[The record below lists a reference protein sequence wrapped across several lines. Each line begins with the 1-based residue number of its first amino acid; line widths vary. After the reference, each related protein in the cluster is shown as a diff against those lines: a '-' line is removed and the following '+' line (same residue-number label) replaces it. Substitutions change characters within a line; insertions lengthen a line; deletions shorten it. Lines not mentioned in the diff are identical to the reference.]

1 MKIVTPDE
9 MAVMD
14 KQTINSGIADYELM
28 ERAGTRCYEIIASE
42 LTETQKILVLCG
54 AGNNGGDGQVI
65 ARLLHNCGYSVSV
78 LFVGKAEHFSPNA
91 LQNYKRLTDIGA
103 VCDFYTRFDAKTQAS
118 LDHANV
124 IVDAVFGNGL
134 RDRPLRESVA
144 ALFDAVNARS
154 DKRVYAIDM
163 PSGLRGDTGQT
174 VGAAIRADKTL
185 VIQNYKTGHLLGDG
199 PDLSGE
205 QILVDVGISERHCD
219 STKFLLDAQSVPEL
233 LPRKKNSHKYDY
245 GALSVIAS
253 SQGMVGAG
261 LMAATASLR
270 AGAGLV
276 TSWVPREVYG
286 IAAGQMPWEIMVR
299 PYDVES
305 FFQELR
311 KRQTD
316 AYVVG
321 PGLGRQAFYS
331 DLIKTL
337 VAQQKPMVIDADGLY
352 HLSKIIG
359 ILEEGAHAPLILTP
373 HAGEF
378 ARLCNTTS
386 DAVRRDPIG
395 LGTQFVSAY
404 QVVLVLKGHHT
415 LIFEPGAA
423 GTGGVR
429 VWFNTTGNAGMATAG
444 SGDVLAGIIGGLV
457 AQMPTPTDAAKL
469 GVYLHG
475 LAGDLA
481 VVEKGMVALTAT
493 DVLAQ
498 LPAAIRQLQQED
510 QEK

>member
-14 KQTINSGIADYELM
+14 KQTIDSGIADYELM

-54 AGNNGGDGQVI
+54 TGNNGGDGQVI

-103 VCDFYTRFDAKTQAS
+103 ACDFYTRFDAKIQAS

-134 RDRPLRESVA
+134 KDRPLCEAVV
-144 ALFDAVNARS
+144 ALFDAINARS

-185 VIQNYKTGHLLGDG
+185 IIQNYKTGHLLGDG
-199 PDLSGE
+199 SDLSGE
-205 QILVDVGISERHCD
+205 QILVDVGILERYCD
-219 STKFLLDAQSVPEL
+219 STKFLLDARSVPEL

-245 GALSVIAS
+245 GALSVIAG
-253 SQGMVGAG
+253 SQGMLGAG
-261 LMAATASLR
+261 LMAATAALR

-276 TSWVPREVYG
+276 TSWVPKEVYS

-299 PYDVES
+299 PYDADS
-305 FFQELR
+305 LLSRLR
-311 KRQTD
+311 ERRTD

-321 PGLGRQAFYS
+321 PGLGRQKFHS
-331 DLIKTL
+331 GLIKML
-337 VAQQKPMVIDADGLY
+337 IAQQKPMVIDADGLY
-352 HLSKIIG
+352 HLLKIMDVLKMG
-359 ILEEGAHAPLILTP
+359 EHAPLILTP
-373 HAGEF
+373 HVGEF
-378 ARLCNTTS
+378 AKLCGTTS
-386 DAVRRDPIG
+386 DAVRRDPVG
-395 LGTQFVSAY
+395 LGTQFVKTC

-415 LIFEPGAA
+415 SIFEPDAA
-423 GTGGVR
+423 SAGGVR
-429 VWFNTTGNAGMATAG
+429 IWFNTTGNPGMATAG
-444 SGDVLAGIIGGLV
+444 SGDVLAGIIGGLIP
-457 AQMPTPTDAAKL
+457 QMPTPADAAKL

-481 VVEKGMVALTAT
+481 ADEKTMVAMTAT

-498 LPAAIRQLQQED
+498 LPAAIRQLQQEV